1 VKLNSIINRYVL
13 REMAM
18 PFVISCLFFTF
29 VFLMAGLLD
38 ITNMIVNFGINILT
52 VAILLLYSL
61 PRFLEFVIPISIMV
75 AVLVTFLRLTGDNEI
90 AAAKAC
96 GISIYSLVLPV
107 LCFCLMGFVIT
118 CLITVYGVPFGK
130 VSLKKLTYD
139 IAASHLDAGIKERT
153 FNDSFKDVMLYINK
167 IDLKNKVLVDVFIE
181 DQRDKNTLSTVVS
194 PKGQLFS
201 DPETLS
207 FHLRLHNGTINQV
220 NIDRKSINS
229 IHFDTYDIRLDL
241 PGAASMENGRSKS
254 EDEMSLAELS
264 EYLNTAPEKNGK
276 YYAGLIEFHKKFSI
290 PFACFAFGLIAMPLG
305 INTNDSKRSMGIG
318 LSLFFVFLYYL
329 LLSAGFV
336 FGEAGVYPPV
346 IGMWVPNMLILAIGV
361 FFIIR
366 TSSGSA
372 IFSCGCF
379 NRLKKCLRIVRN
391 PE

>member
-13 REMAM
+13 REMAL
-18 PFVISCLFFTF
+18 PFIISCLFFTF

-38 ITNMIVNFGINILT
+38 ITNMIVNYGINIIT
-52 VAILLLYSL
+52 VVILLLYSL

-118 CLITVYGVPFGK
+118 CLTTVYGVPFGK

-181 DQRDKNTLSTVVS
+181 DQREKNTLSTVVS
-194 PKGQLFS
+194 PKGQLIS

-207 FHLRLHNGTINQV
+207 FYLRLHNGTINQV

-229 IHFDTYDIRLDL
+229 IRFDTYDIRLDL

-254 EDEMSLAELS
+254 EDEMSLAELRK
-264 EYLNTAPEKNGK
+264 YLNTATEKNGK

-290 PFACFAFGLIAMPLG
+290 PFACFVFGLIAMPLG

-379 NRLKKCLRIVRN
+379 NRLK
-391 PE
+391 